1 MAPPV
6 RYCFIREKTVD
17 SHFFLEHVTRLTLR
31 DQHLFTANEKGPAR
45 KVLNIANVLPDGD
58 RVLFNVTHELAEYYG
73 LGDYVVAP
81 NLKEF
86 IGYLTEG
93 GFIHP
98 HKDPDLPE
106 RTHVRVN
113 VLVSQMAGC
122 VPLSDGVPIAVAI
135 GDAWLIL
142 ASRCLH
148 STTPIERSGYRSA
161 ISCGYHIDRK
171 RGDELCRL

>member
-6 RYCFIREKTVD
+6 RYCFIREKAVD
-17 SHFFLEHVTRLTLR
+17 SHFLEHVTRLTLR

-45 KVLNIANVLPDGD
+45 NVFTIATALPDGD
-58 RVLFNVTHELAEYYG
+58 RVLFNVKHELAAYYG
-73 LGDYVVAP
+73 LGDYVVPP
-81 NLKEF
+81 NLTAS
-86 IGYLTEG
+86 IGHLTEG

-98 HKDPDLPE
+98 HKDPDIPE

-113 VLVSQMAGC
+113 VLVSQTAGC
-122 VPLSDGVPIAVAI
+122 VPLLDGVPIAVAI

-161 ISCGYHIDRK
+161 ISYGYHIDRK
-171 RGDELCRL
+171 RGDALCRL